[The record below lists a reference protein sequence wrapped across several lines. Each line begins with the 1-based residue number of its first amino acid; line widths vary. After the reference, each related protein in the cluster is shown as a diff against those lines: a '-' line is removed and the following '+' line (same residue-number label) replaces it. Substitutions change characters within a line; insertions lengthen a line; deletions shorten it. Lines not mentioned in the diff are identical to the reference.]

1 VVLSGQINLGMS
13 NDYTY
18 SGVKPLESKLV
29 SSQQKNKEPY
39 RSSTTTRNVDK
50 KGFHLKPMDASDTK
64 KPNLT
69 KKAEKSVRDHLVDQL
84 VARDAIHSILHSTLE
99 GSKPKIVFSSP
110 SENPAVRYVRRIKNN
125 DFWNGKNAEK
135 QHGSL
140 ISPYS

>member
-1 VVLSGQINLGMS
+1 MVLSGQINLGIS
-13 NDYTY
+13 NDYTD

-69 KKAEKSVRDHLVDQL
+69 KKAEKSVRDHLVD
-84 VARDAIHSILHSTLE
+84 
-99 GSKPKIVFSSP
+99 
-110 SENPAVRYVRRIKNN
+110 
-125 DFWNGKNAEK
+125 
-135 QHGSL
+135 
-140 ISPYS
+140 